1 MIFGEFRIEQSE
13 GLTLAHTIALGQ
25 RTLRKGR
32 VLDGADIAA
41 LRQAG
46 VETVLGARL
55 DSEDI
60 SEDAA
65 AGAVAALLVGA
76 GTVTRQPYT
85 GRCNLHAVERGL
97 VLVDAEGIARINR
110 LDEAITVAT
119 LPPFTMARKGQVIAT
134 VKIMP
139 FAVARGLIECCRQ
152 QMPVAPLSVAPLQ
165 PHRAALIL
173 SDLPGMKEKM
183 LRNTATV
190 TRNRLQLLGSRLSL
204 EMRCA
209 HRTGELASALRQ
221 TLAAGCDLVLICGAT
236 ISKDRADVVPAAIVA
251 AGGVIVHFGMP
262 VEPGNMLL
270 LARVGDVPVIILPGC
285 ARSSRLNGLDWVLH
299 RLLAMLPVTRED
311 MMGMGV
317 GGLIRSAP
325 DDGGD
330 EEVEEGDA
338 IAEEDVAQSQAGAG
352 PRIAALILAA
362 GRSSRMGGAN
372 KLLQNVGGVPM
383 VRRAV
388 NAARAARTCSVTVVT
403 GFEAG
408 QVEAIAGAPG
418 VTFVHNLDH
427 ARGMSTSL
435 RTGIAALPQDVDGV
449 IVLLGDMPQVNA
461 AHIDLL
467 IAAFD
472 AANPAIVVPVNQDRR
487 GNPVLWPRCH
497 FGAMQAIDGDQG
509 ARALLATHADQIVA
523 VEMATDA
530 IFADV
535 DTAQDLKALAP

>member
-41 LRQAG
+41 LQQAG
-46 VETVLGARL
+46 VEIVLGARL
-55 DSEDI
+55 ESEDI
-60 SEDAA
+60 SENVA
-65 AGAVAALLVGA
+65 AGAIASLLVGA
-76 GTVTRQPYT
+76 GTVTREPRT
-85 GRCNLHAVERGL
+85 GRCNLHAVGPGL
-97 VLVDAEGIARINR
+97 VLVDAEGIARLNR

-119 LPPFTMARKGQVIAT
+119 LAPFTVVRKGQVIAS

-139 FAVARGLIECCRQ
+139 FAVARTMIERCRK
-152 QMPVAPLSVAPLQ
+152 QMSVAPLSVAPLQ

-173 SDLPGMKEKM
+173 SELPGMKESM

-204 EMRCA
+204 EMRCT
-209 HRTGELASALRQ
+209 HRTAELASALRQ

-236 ISKDRADVVPAAIVA
+236 VSKDRADVVPAAIVA
-251 AGGVIVHFGMP
+251 AGGEIVHFGMP

-270 LARVGDVPVIILPGC
+270 LASVSDVPVVILPGC

-299 RLLAMLPVTRED
+299 RLLAKLPVTRED

-325 DDGGD
+325 GGD
-330 EEVEEGDA
+330 EEEEEDA
-338 IAEEDVAQSQAGAG
+338 IALSQAETG

-362 GRSSRMGGAN
+362 GRSSRMDGAN

-383 VRRAV
+383 VRRVV

-403 GFEAG
+403 GFEAE
-408 QVEAIAGAPG
+408 QVEAIAAAPG
-418 VTFVHNLDH
+418 VTFVHNPDH
-427 ARGMSTSL
+427 AQGMSTSL
-435 RTGIAALPQDVDGV
+435 RRGIAVLPQDVDGV
-449 IVLLGDMPQVNA
+449 VVLLGDMPQVSA
-461 AHIDLL
+461 VHIDAL

-472 AANPAIVVPVNQDRR
+472 AVNSVIVAPVNEGRR
-487 GNPVLWPRCH
+487 GNPVLWPRRH
-497 FGAMQAIDGDQG
+497 FAAMQAIDGDQG
-509 ARALLATHADQIVA
+509 ARALLATHADQIVG

-535 DTAQDLKALAP
+535 DTAQDLKAISSLT

>member
-13 GLTLAHTIALGQ
+13 SLTLAHTIVLSQ

-55 DSEDI
+55 DSEDAT
-60 SEDAA
+60 EDAA
-65 AGAVAALLVGA
+65 AGAIVSLLVGA
-76 GTVTRQPYT
+76 GTARREPYT

-97 VLVDAEGIARINR
+97 VLVDAEGIARMNR

-119 LPPFTMARKGQVIAT
+119 LAPFTVVRKGQVIAT

-139 FAVARGLIECCRQ
+139 FAVPRSLIEHCRE
-152 QMPVAPLSVAPLQ
+152 QMTLAPLSVAPLQ

-173 SDLPGMKEKM
+173 SELPGMKENM
-183 LRNTATV
+183 LRNTAAV
-190 TRNRLQLLGSRLSL
+190 TRNRLQLLGSRLAL
-204 EMRCA
+204 EMRCT
-209 HRTGELASALRQ
+209 HRTAELASALRQ

-236 ISKDRADVVPAAIVA
+236 VSKDRGDVVPAAIVA
-251 AGGVIVHFGMP
+251 AGGEIVHFGMP

-270 LARVGDVPVIILPGC
+270 LARVGEVPVVILPGC
-285 ARSSRLNGLDWVLH
+285 ARSSRLNGLDWILH
-299 RLLAMLPVTRED
+299 RLLAKLPVTRND
-311 MMGMGV
+311 ITGMGV
-317 GGLIRSAP
+317 GGLIRSVP
-325 DDGGD
+325 DDGD
-330 EEVEEGDA
+330 EEEDS
-338 IAEEDVAQSQAGAG
+338 IPLPQAETG

-362 GRSSRMGGAN
+362 GRSSRMGGTN
-372 KLLQNVGGVPM
+372 KLLQNVGSVPM

-388 NAARAARTCSVTVVT
+388 NAARASRACSVTVVT
-403 GFEAG
+403 GFEAE
-408 QVEAIAGAPG
+408 QVEAIAAAPG
-418 VTFVHNLDH
+418 VTFVHNPQH
-427 ARGMSTSL
+427 AQGMSTPL

-472 AANPAIVVPVNQDRR
+472 AANPAIVAPVKQDRR
-487 GNPVLWPRCH
+487 GNPVLWPRRH
-497 FGAMQAIDGDQG
+497 FDAMQAIDSDQG

-530 IFADV
+530 TLADV
-535 DTAQDLKALAP
+535 DTAQDLKAIS